1 MHSMAIKLPKSA
13 FKLGLA
19 LLGLLSIHAP
29 LSGEEVVLFDGQ
41 NPTQLHLVQNCRFEG
56 NLLIGKGRSTY
67 KTIESYNNYELRLK
81 FRITPQPQAQKSRLS
96 INRSPVKLATRKP
109 GKWQELHATFR
120 RMPGEQA
127 LLRQPAQNYSK
138 YTGNLKRF
146 SEANIK
152 ALDEYETDAQGWVI
166 GDAKPL
172 VIVSDQDIEIAHLS
186 IRPLDP
192 LSPREYLSQQGE
204 ALANFALQGKK
215 IYTNNCVSCHGDGS
229 GPALSPVMRSFALDP
244 MQNGSDRISL
254 YNTLTHGYK
263 LMAAARQLNDT
274 ERHQVAAY
282 LSEVL
287 FKQHNPS
294 QYKPISA
301 ADLEKLP
308 FPLYTADEQ
317 FSRTNKPK
325 NQLLQENGRFRQH
338 GPVLVDHYGER
349 YRNAINIILDDE
361 YATSYDLYTMNQID
375 VRSGGFLNKLSSQH
389 YKPRP
394 GSITQPAGQPITTIG
409 GWKWLNHKQRRHQ
422 GHYINGKQAILSY
435 QINQRAILEMPSVER
450 DTQSAVFLQQLKIG
464 PGTQALQIAIAPK
477 TVDTPSSL
485 PATAQVIS
493 AGDSHFTLKAIGD
506 TSALTWQVIQ
516 GQLCLNIAAS
526 DSPIEFT
533 IARAPG
539 KDALAV
545 LDRLQPGT
553 PLDALIQGG
562 QRNWPKSFTV
572 QGKRATEKRSYV
584 MDTIPLPIEND
595 YNLWLRTTALDF
607 DPAGNAYV
615 TTYGG
620 DVWKVSGIDT
630 ELQAVTWSVFASGL
644 YEAFGIKVIDDLI
657 YVTTHNGIVRL
668 HDLNADGEADYYEQF
683 FADPEISNN
692 WHGYNFDLIRDSKG
706 SFYYAKNG
714 QFTDI
719 KMEGGALKIAPD
731 GRSYTVFATGFRTPN
746 GMGVLPGDRITYGEN
761 QGQYVP
767 AGKISFVEQD
777 KWYGGAVRT
786 SAKDR
791 VPALPLV
798 WLPQDVDNS
807 CGAQLWIDDAR
818 FGPYANNLM
827 HTGCGNGTAMM
838 VFIDEQA
845 PTPQA
850 AVQPF
855 PFKFESGVMR
865 LAINPTDGQVYLTG
879 TRGWGV
885 DVQQDGC
892 LQRIR
897 YCGAVEPLLLDVS
910 SNQDRITLHFDSAI
924 NAAALTTA
932 AFKVSAWNYKR
943 SKAYGSK
950 DYKPSAPEQIGR
962 DTWSVSAVEVSQSGT
977 AVSIMLPDLMP
988 AHQVKVEYAIPFQSG
1003 AALKKTVH
1011 LTIHPRP

>member
-1 MHSMAIKLPKSA
+1 MAIKLPKSA
-13 FKLGLA
+13 FRLGLA
-19 LLGLLSIHAP
+19 LLGLLSIHTQ
-29 LSGEEVVLFDGQ
+29 LSGKEVVLFDEKK
-41 NPTQLHLVQNCRFEG
+41 PTQLNLVKNCRFE
-56 NLLIGKGRSTY
+56 NTLLIGKGRSTY
-67 KTIESYNNYELRLK
+67 QSIESYTNFEIRLK
-81 FRITPQPQAQKSRLS
+81 FRHTGQPKPKRPRVF
-96 INRSPVKLATRKP
+96 INRTHVKLANAKH
-109 GKWQELHATFR
+109 GEWQELHATFR
-120 RMPGEQA
+120 KMPGEQSV
-127 LLRQPAQNYSK
+127 LHQPALNDSK
-138 YTGNLKRF
+138 YTGDVKRF
-146 SEANIK
+146 SEENIK
-152 ALDEYETDAQGWVI
+152 ALDEYESDAHGWVVGDAQ
-166 GDAKPL
+166 PL
-172 VIVSDQDIEIAHLS
+172 VIVSDQDIEIARLS

-204 ALANFALQGKK
+204 ALADFALQGKK
-215 IYTNNCVSCHGDGS
+215 IYSNNCVSCHGDGT

-244 MQNGSDRISL
+244 MQNGSDRMSL

-274 ERHQVAAY
+274 QRHQVAAY

-287 FKQHNPS
+287 FKEHNPS
-294 QYKPISA
+294 QYKPITA
-301 ADLEKLP
+301 KYIETLP
-308 FPLYTADEQ
+308 FPLYTASEQ
-317 FSRTNKPK
+317 FSRANKPED
-325 NQLLQENGRFRQH
+325 QRLQENGRFRKH
-338 GPVLVDHYGER
+338 GPVLVDHYGED

-394 GSITQPAGQPITTIG
+394 SSITLPAGKPIQTIG
-409 GWKWLNHKQRRHQ
+409 NWKWLNHEQPRHQ
-422 GHYINGKQAILSY
+422 GHYINGNQAILSY
-435 QINQRAILEMPSVER
+435 QINKRDILEMPTVER
-450 DTQSAVFLQQLKIG
+450 KDKKTAFLQQLKIG
-464 PGTQALQIAIAPK
+464 PGSQALQIAIAPQ
-477 TVDTPSSL
+477 TVDTPSNL
-485 PATAQVIS
+485 PADAQVIS
-493 AGDSHFTLKAIGD
+493 ASDRHFTVKAIGQ
-506 TSALTWQVIQ
+506 TSALSWVVIK
-516 GQLCLNIAAS
+516 GQRCLNIAAS

-539 KDALAV
+539 KDALA
-545 LDRLQPGT
+545 LIDSLKQGA
-553 PLDALIQGG
+553 PLDALIEGG
-562 QRNWPKSFTV
+562 QRNWPKTFTV
-572 QGKRATEKRSYV
+572 QGKRSSEKSSYV
-584 MDTIPLPIEND
+584 MDTIPLPFDND
-595 YNLWLRTTALDF
+595 YNLWLRTTGVDF
-607 DPAGNAYV
+607 DQAGNAYI

-630 ELQAVTWSVFASGL
+630 ELKEVTWSVYASGL
-644 YEAFGIKVIDDLI
+644 YETFGIKVVDGLV

-683 FADPEISNN
+683 FTDPEISNH

-719 KMEGGALKIAPD
+719 KMEGGALKVAPD

-746 GMGVLPGDRITYGEN
+746 GMGLLPGDRITYGEN

-767 AGKISFVEQD
+767 AGKISFVEQG
-777 KWYGGAVRT
+777 KWYGGAVNS

-791 VPALPLV
+791 VPELPLI

-807 CGAQLWIDDAR
+807 CGAQLWIDDSR
-818 FGPYANNLM
+818 FGPYANQLM

-885 DVQQDGC
+885 DVQKDGC

-897 YCGAVEPLLLDVS
+897 YCGAVEPLLVEVS
-910 SNQDRITLHFDSAI
+910 TNKDSITLHFDSAI
-924 NAAALTTA
+924 NAAALNAA

-943 SKAYGSK
+943 TSAYGSK

-962 DTWSVSAVEVSQSGT
+962 DTWAVSDVEVSQSGT
-977 AVSIMLPDLMP
+977 AVSIKLPEMMP
-988 AHQVKVEYAIPFQSG
+988 AHQVKVEYAIPFKSG

-1011 LTIHPRP
+1011 LTIHPLP